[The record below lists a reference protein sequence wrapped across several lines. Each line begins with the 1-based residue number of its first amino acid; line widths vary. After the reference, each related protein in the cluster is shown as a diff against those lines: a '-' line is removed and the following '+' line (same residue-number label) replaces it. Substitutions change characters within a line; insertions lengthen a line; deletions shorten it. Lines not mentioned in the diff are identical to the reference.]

1 MLSVQ
6 SMTGYAVRE
15 AIRDVLGHF
24 WNESFGQIYPTLAQL
39 QRDGLVQRSQ
49 GERSGSSVYAIAAP
63 GGIGWLS
70 CFASPISLH
79 RRAAG

>member
-1 MLSVQ
+1 MARASQTEAAVLGVLSVQ

-49 GERSGSSVYAIAAP
+49 GERSGHRSTRSPRPA
-63 GGIGWLS
+63 GIG
-70 CFASPISLH
+70 
-79 RRAAG
+79 